1 MNHYDKRRPEIPRA
15 WPVMLVGMLIICG
28 LGGCQT
34 VEPWE
39 RGRLAHD
46 CMQTPVDEVEAAYRG
61 HLEIVREGS
70 TGGTTSGGGGCGC
83 N

>member
-1 MNHYDKRRPEIPRA
+1 MRDVSPR
-15 WPVMLVGMLIICG
+15 VCTVLVVLAVVL
-28 LGGCQT
+28 LGASCQT

-46 CMQTPVDEVEAAYRG
+46 CMQTPVDDAEAGYRT
-61 HLEIVREGS
+61 HLEVVRTGS
-70 TGGTTSGGGGCGC
+70 TGGVTSGGGGCGC